1 MTEQIKK
8 IFRTN
13 IELLELVDKAIVYF
27 REQEDETALE
37 LMQPVSEKMR
47 YVVEGIISDK
57 EYFELVS
64 TDSLMEML
72 EGIVEASR
80 CEDYVLLADL
90 LELQLCTL
98 LCNVQELIM
107 KKEEYAFFSENMYR
121 EQCLAMTEKLV
132 AAGCEGASVLFETPL
147 NPQELLE
154 KGYRVEVTSCGL
166 MTVAVGTDRGS
177 VYLHSNHKIG
187 LEAFLQARSYVKK
200 EAETYLV
207 KGFGMGYHVEE
218 LAKQRPQAKIEV
230 FENNGQI
237 LKLACAF
244 SPLKA
249 ILENDRIVLHYDEDG
264 SKWQERV
271 ENIRENESICLHMP
285 SVRAVSALFSLRK

>member
-1 MTEQIKK
+1 MTEQIKN

-13 IELLELVDKAIVYF
+13 IELLDLVDKAIVYF
-27 REQEDETALE
+27 REQDDETALE

-47 YVVEGIISDK
+47 YIVEGIISDK
-57 EYFELVS
+57 DYFELVS
-64 TDSLMEML
+64 TDSLMEMV

-80 CEDYVLLADL
+80 QEDYVLLADL

-107 KKEEYAFFSENMYR
+107 KKEEYAFFSETMYR
-121 EQCLAMTEKLV
+121 EQCRAMMQKLE
-132 AAGCEGASVLFETPL
+132 AAGCADAAVLFETPL

-154 KGYRVEVTSCGL
+154 QGYRVEVTSCGL

-187 LEAFLQARSYVKK
+187 LEAFLQARNYAKQ

-218 LAKQRPQAKIEV
+218 LAKQRPNAKIEV

-244 SPLKA
+244 SPLKS
-249 ILENDRIVLHYDEDG
+249 IFESEQIVLHFDETG
-264 SKWQERV
+264 SKWHERV
-271 ENIRENESICLHMP
+271 ENLKENECVCLHMP
-285 SVRAVSALFSLRK
+285 SVRAGSALYSLRK